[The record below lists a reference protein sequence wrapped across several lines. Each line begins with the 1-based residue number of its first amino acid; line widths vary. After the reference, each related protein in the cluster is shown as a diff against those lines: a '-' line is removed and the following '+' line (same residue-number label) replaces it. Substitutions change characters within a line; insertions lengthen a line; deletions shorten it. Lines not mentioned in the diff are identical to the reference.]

1 MPAAA
6 KAMQPATYPIEKIRA
21 DFPILSTTVRGK
33 PLVFLDTAAS
43 AQKPRAVIDSIT
55 KTYESGYA
63 NIHRGLYYL
72 SQNATDAFEAA
83 REKIRAFINAKQHEE
98 IILVRG
104 ATEGINLVAQTWG
117 RTHLKTGDAVIISA
131 IEHHANI
138 VPWQMLRDEKNIEL
152 RIIPVLDNGELD
164 FAAFKTLLTPEVKL
178 LALTQ
183 VSNSLGTV
191 VPVADYIAEAKQ
203 RGIITLIDGCQAAT
217 HMQVDVQQ
225 LGTDFYVFSGHKLY
239 GPSGI
244 GVLYGR
250 KALLDQMPPWQGGGE
265 MIKEVR
271 FEKTTYNDAPF
282 RFEAGTPAI
291 EANIGLGAAIDY
303 VTGIGMDAIHAHEA
317 AITAHALEAMSTIPG
332 LHIIAPPDSI
342 YSGAR
347 ASIVPF
353 IMDGGH
359 ASDIGALLDQQ
370 GIAIR
375 TGHHCAMPVME
386 RFGVPATARASFGI
400 YTSHGDI
407 DAFAAA
413 LHKTAKLLGA

>member
-1 MPAAA
+1 MTAAA
-6 KAMQPATYPIEKIRA
+6 KAMQPAPYPIERIRA
-21 DFPILSTTVRGK
+21 DFPILSTQVRGK
-33 PLVFLDTAAS
+33 PLVFLDSAAS
-43 AQKPRAVIDSIT
+43 AQKPRAVIESIT
-55 KTYESGYA
+55 NTYETGYA
-63 NIHRGLYYL
+63 NIHRGLYHL
-72 SQNATDAFEAA
+72 SQIATDAFEAA
-83 REKIRAFINAKQHEE
+83 REKIRAFIGAAQHEE

-117 RTHLKTGDAVIISA
+117 RTNLKAGDAVIISA

-152 RIIPVLDNGELD
+152 RIIPVRDNGELD
-164 FAAFKTLLTPEVKL
+164 FSAFKKLLTPEVKL
-178 LALTQ
+178 LAITH
-183 VSNSLGTV
+183 VSNSLGIV
-191 VPVADYIAEAKQ
+191 VPVSDYILEAKKHSVV
-203 RGIITLIDGCQAAT
+203 TLIDGCQAAT
-217 HMQVDVQQ
+217 HMPVDVQK
-225 LGTDFYVFSGHKLY
+225 LGADFYVFSGHKLY

-250 KALLDQMPPWQGGGE
+250 KALLDKMPPWQGGGE

-291 EANIGLGAAIDY
+291 EAAIGLGAAIDY
-303 VTGIGMDAIHAHEA
+303 VTAIGMDAIHAHEA
-317 AITAHALEAMSTIPG
+317 AITTHALEVMLQVPG
-332 LHIIAPPDSI
+332 LRIIAP
-342 YSGAR
+342 GGVR

-375 TGHHCAMPVME
+375 TGHHCAMPVMD

-400 YTSHGDI
+400 YTSHEDI
-407 DAFAAA
+407 DAFATA